1 MSIVKVLEGPGGGGR
16 GGGAVVEVVG
26 SVEDWDLFD
35 CFGRRVRG
43 PVLKMHSLLE
53 SRHLLHIPN

>member
-26 SVEDWDLFD
+26 SVEDWDLYVSEKKKVMSTD
-35 CFGRRVRG
+35 
-43 PVLKMHSLLE
+43 E
-53 SRHLLHIPN
+53 